1 MLNNIPKISRSF
13 LEKSVIVGNRHL
25 YWVGKDSD
33 SAIVKQI
40 AEEFVSKKDMQ
51 LVYLDCRTLT
61 TKEELRNRILV
72 ENAENIVLY
81 FDYITEVPETEDSH
95 AIVES
100 IRYILK
106 EGRYHIL
113 KEGRYFACEYKKVIA
128 TSLCSQLEG
137 IKKYMPFICAQ
148 SLFEE

>member
-1 MLNNIPKISRSF
+1 MLNNIPKIPRSF
-13 LEKSVIVGNRHL
+13 LEKSVIVGNPHL

-106 EGRYHIL
+106 EGRY
-113 KEGRYFACEYKKVIA
+113 FACEYKKVIA

>member
-1 MLNNIPKISRSF
+1 MLNNIPKNSRSF
-13 LEKSVIVGNRHL
+13 LEKSVIVGNPHL

-40 AEEFVSKKDMQ
+40 AEEFASKKDMQ

-106 EGRYHIL
+106 EGRY
-113 KEGRYFACEYKKVIA
+113 FACECKKVIA

>member
-13 LEKSVIVGNRHL
+13 LEKSVIVGNPHL

-33 SAIVKQI
+33 SA
-40 AEEFVSKKDMQ
+40 
-51 LVYLDCRTLT
+51 
-61 TKEELRNRILV
+61 
-72 ENAENIVLY
+72 IVLY

-95 AIVES
+95 AIVEA
-100 IRYILK
+100 IRY
-106 EGRYHIL
+106 IL

-137 IKKYMPFICAQ
+137 IKKYTPFICAT

>member
-13 LEKSVIVGNRHL
+13 LEKSVIVGKPHL

-61 TKEELRNRILV
+61 TKEELSNRILV

-100 IRYILK
+100 IRC
-106 EGRYHIL
+106 IL
-113 KEGRYFACEYKKVIA
+113 KEGRYFGREYKKVIA

>member
-13 LEKSVIVGNRHL
+13 LEKSVIVGNPHL

-40 AEEFVSKKDMQ
+40 VEEFVSKKDMQ
-51 LVYLDCRTLT
+51 LVYLDCRILT

-106 EGRYHIL
+106 EGRY
-113 KEGRYFACEYKKVIA
+113 FACEYKKVIA
-128 TSLCSQLEG
+128 TSLCSEVESF
-137 IKKYMPFICAQ
+137 KKYRPLICSQ
-148 SLFEE
+148 SVFKE

>member
-95 AIVES
+95 TIVES
-100 IRYILK
+100 IRY
-106 EGRYHIL
+106 IL

-137 IKKYMPFICAQ
+137 IKKYMPFICAT